1 MHVAAA
7 GFAAG
12 SADEVGR
19 MASGATAATAGADG
33 AEAAGGGGG
42 AGKRKLILLSVPVVL
57 VAAGAGAWFS
67 GLLPGLLGIGGA
79 AEEAASSPAPKRGV
93 FAMPD
98 IIVNLSVPAG
108 RRPSYL
114 KVSIRLEI
122 ADERDLPHVQA
133 NLARLQDLF
142 TTYLRELRP
151 EELRGSAGTHRLRE
165 ELMARATI
173 AVAPAQVTDVLFV
186 EMLVQ

>member
-7 GFAAG
+7 RRAAVRANG
-12 SADEVGR
+12 VGR
-19 MASGATAATAGADG
+19 MASGATA
-33 AEAAGGGGG
+33 EAAAQGEANGG
-42 AGKRKLILLSVPVVL
+42 AGKRKLILFAVPLVL
-57 VAAGAGAWFS
+57 VAAGVGSWVS
-67 GLLPGLLGIGGA
+67 GVLPGLLGVGSA
-79 AEEAASSPAPKRGV
+79 PEETVPAAPKRAV

-114 KVSIRLEI
+114 KVAIRLEI

-133 NLARLQDLF
+133 NLPRLQDLF

-165 ELMARATI
+165 ELMARATL
-173 AVAPAQVTDVLFV
+173 AVSPAQVTDVLFV

>member
-1 MHVAAA
+1 MHVAVARRAA
-7 GFAAG
+7 GRANG
-12 SADEVGR
+12 VGR
-19 MASGATAATAGADG
+19 MASGATAEETAGG
-33 AEAAGGGGG
+33 EAAGG
-42 AGKRKLILLSVPVVL
+42 AGKRRLILFAAPLVL
-57 VAAGAGAWFS
+57 VAAGVGGWFS
-67 GLLPGLLGIGGA
+67 GILSDLLGLSSA
-79 AEEAASSPAPKRGV
+79 PEEAAPAVPKRAV

-114 KVSIRLEI
+114 KVAIRLEI
-122 ADERDLPHVQA
+122 ADGRDLPHVQA
-133 NLARLQDLF
+133 NLPRLQDLF

-151 EELRGSAGTHRLRE
+151 EELRGSAGMHRLRE
-165 ELMARATI
+165 ELMARATL

>member
-1 MHVAAA
+1 MLAVARVATGSANGVVCMAA
-7 GFAAG
+7 GAA
-12 SADEVGR
+12 
-19 MASGATAATAGADG
+19 
-33 AEAAGGGGG
+33 AEAAPEGAKEAGGKGR
-42 AGKRKLILLSVPVVL
+42 RKLILLALPLGL
-57 VAAGAGAWFS
+57 VAAGAGAWVS
-67 GLLPGLLGIGGA
+67 GLLPGLLGLDGEV
-79 AEEAASSPAPKRGV
+79 AEPAKQEPKRGV

-98 IIVNLSVPAG
+98 IVVNLSVPAG

-133 NLARLQDLF
+133 SLPRLQDLF

-165 ELMARATI
+165 ELMARATL

>member
-7 GFAAG
+7 RFAAG
-12 SADEVGR
+12 SADGVGR
-19 MASGATAATAGADG
+19 MASGATAATET
-33 AEAAGGGGG
+33 AEGGEAPAG
-42 AGKRKLILLSVPVVL
+42 AGKRKLILLAAPLVL
-57 VAAGAGAWFS
+57 AGAAAGAWFS
-67 GLLPGLLGIGGA
+67 GLLPGLLGLGGGA
-79 AEEAASSPAPKRGV
+79 EEVAAPAAPKRGV

-98 IIVNLSVPAG
+98 IIVNLSVPPG

-114 KVSIRLEI
+114 KVAIRLEI

-133 NLARLQDLF
+133 NLPRLQDLF

-165 ELMARATI
+165 ELMARATL

>member
-1 MHVAAA
+1 MSAAA
-7 GFAAG
+7 HVAAG
-12 SADEVGR
+12 SANGVGR
-19 MASGATAATAGADG
+19 MASGATAEAADG
-33 AEAAGGGGG
+33 GEAAGG
-42 AGKRKLILLSVPVVL
+42 AGKRKLILLAVPLVL

-67 GLLPGLLGIGGA
+67 GLLPGLLGLGA
-79 AEEAASSPAPKRGV
+79 PPAETAPPAPKRAV

-98 IIVNLSVPAG
+98 IIVNLSVPPG

-114 KVSIRLEI
+114 KVAIRLEI

-133 NLARLQDLF
+133 NLPRLQDLF

-165 ELMARATI
+165 ELMARATL